1 MQDRPDP
8 GPEDRQGERRLASRR
23 LPGTPA
29 AHDRAGERRMTPLER
44 RLAHHAKTRYL
55 VYVRIG
61 GPARKHHI
69 DDLDILQAAR
79 HAIREVPN
87 DDDDVMMLIGP
98 ARNGALLEIGIL
110 GAETDDPVIIHAMP
124 MRPKYQAFLG

>member
-1 MQDRPDP
+1 
-8 GPEDRQGERRLASRR
+8 
-23 LPGTPA
+23 
-29 AHDRAGERRMTPLER
+29 MTPPER

-87 DDDDVMMLIGP
+87 D
-98 ARNGALLEIGIL
+98 NGALLEIGIL

>member
-1 MQDRPDP
+1 MARTPP
-8 GPEDRQGERRLASRR
+8 RRGQPMIPPR
-23 LPGTPA
+23 
-29 AHDRAGERRMTPLER
+29 R
-44 RLAHHAKTRYL
+44 RLAHLAETRYL

-61 GPARKHHI
+61 GPARKRLI
-69 DDLDILQAAR
+69 ADLDILHAAR
-79 HAIREVPN
+79 HAIREVPT